1 MRFRYIDSAPTKE
14 GAFDMHRHHHCYS
27 GGHERRGRHPWAGH
41 MGPGGGH
48 GRHRG
53 GRIGRFLEHGDLRF
67 IVLALL
73 AEQPRHGY
81 ELIKELEDRTGGAY
95 RPSPGVIYPTL
106 ALLEDEGFI
115 RPAAGEGG
123 RKLYEATDAGREA
136 LEQNRAGVDAVFAR
150 MAEAA
155 EGSDSTRP
163 RIARAM
169 TNLGMALGQRLSR
182 RPITPEE
189 IDRIVALIDDTAS
202 AIEKP

>member
-1 MRFRYIDSAPTKE
+1 
-14 GAFDMHRHHHCYS
+14 MHRHHHFF
-27 GGHERRGRHPWAGH
+27 GPGHERRGQHPWGGH
-41 MGPGGGH
+41 MGGH

-53 GRIGRFLEHGDLRF
+53 GRIVRFLEHGDLRF

-115 RPAAGEGG
+115 RPA
-123 RKLYEATDAGREA
+123 
-136 LEQNRAGVDAVFAR
+136 GVDAVFSR

-155 EGSDSTRP
+155 EGADSTRP
-163 RIARAM
+163 RIGRAM
-169 TNLGMALGQRLSR
+169 ANLGMALQQRLSR

-189 IDRIVALIDDTAS
+189 IDRIVSLIDETAS
-202 AIEKP
+202 AIDKS

>member
-1 MRFRYIDSAPTKE
+1 
-14 GAFDMHRHHHCYS
+14 MHRHHHFF
-27 GGHERRGRHPWAGH
+27 GRGHEYRGRHPWGGH
-41 MGPGGGH
+41 GMGERGGHH

-115 RPAAGEGG
+115 RPAAGEAG

-136 LEQNRAGVDAVFAR
+136 LEQNRAGVDAVFGR

-155 EGSDSTRP
+155 EGADTTRP
-163 RIARAM
+163 RIGRAM
-169 TNLGMALGQRLSR
+169 ANLGMALQQRLSR

-189 IDRIVALIDDTAS
+189 IDRIVAMLDDTAS
-202 AIEKP
+202 AIEKS

>member
-1 MRFRYIDSAPTKE
+1 
-14 GAFDMHRHHHCYS
+14 MHRHHHFF
-27 GGHERRGRHPWAGH
+27 GRDREQRGRHPFAGMRGH
-41 MGPGGGH
+41 MGARGGPGG
-48 GRHRG
+48 RG

-67 IVLALL
+67 IVLALI

-115 RPAAGEGG
+115 APSAGETT
-123 RKLYEATDAGREA
+123 RKLFAATDAGREA
-136 LEQNRAGVDAVFAR
+136 LAANQAAVDAVFAR

-155 EGSDSTRP
+155 EGADSTRP
-163 RIARAM
+163 RVGRAM
-169 TNLGMALGQRLSR
+169 ANLGMALQARLSR

-189 IDRIVALIDDTAS
+189 IDRVIALIDEAAT
-202 AIEKP
+202 AIEKS

>member
-1 MRFRYIDSAPTKE
+1 M
-14 GAFDMHRHHHCYS
+14 DMHRHHHFF
-27 GGHERRGRHPWAGH
+27 GGRDEHRGRHAWGGRMGERH
-41 MGPGGGH
+41 MGHH

-53 GRIGRFLEHGDLRF
+53 GRVGRFLEHGDLRF
-67 IVLALL
+67 VVLALI

-115 RPAAGEGG
+115 RPAAGEAG
-123 RKLYEATDAGREA
+123 RKLFEATDEGREA
-136 LEQNRAGVDAVFAR
+136 LKANQAGVDAVFGR

-155 EGSDSTRP
+155 EGADTTRP

-169 TNLGMALGQRLSR
+169 SNLGMALGQRLAR

-189 IDRIVALIDDTAS
+189 IDRIVAMLDDTAS
-202 AIEKP
+202 AIEKS

>member
-1 MRFRYIDSAPTKE
+1 
-14 GAFDMHRHHHCYS
+14 MHRHHHFFGGRDETRGRGPWGGRM
-27 GGHERRGRHPWAGH
+27 GGHREGHRAHRHGH
-41 MGPGGGH
+41 
-48 GRHRG
+48 RV
-53 GRIGRFLEHGDLRF
+53 GRFLEHGDLRF

-115 RPAAGEGG
+115 RPVTGEAG
-123 RKLYEATDAGREA
+123 RKLYEATDEGREA
-136 LEQNRAGVDAVFAR
+136 LKANQAGVDAVFSR
-150 MAEAA
+150 MAQAA
-155 EGSDSTRP
+155 EGADSTRP

-169 TNLGMALGQRLSR
+169 ANLGMALGQRLSR

-189 IDRIVALIDDTAS
+189 IDRIVSMIDDMAV
-202 AIEKP
+202 AIEKT